1 MQFPKLTTPPS
12 RVAVSLIASFI
23 LVVFY
28 LSLSSPQLAYAAETD
43 PITPKDP
50 GRPHLLEFQE
60 PHGLIER
67 NAWHEDE
74 VRQAYEPDFAG
85 LDRGIIGRAPSEPQN
100 LENNT
105 PGKRSIQGGG
115 DTHYWVFQNQTLWSP
130 QSPVTSGLPS
140 PLDGMDWGTS
150 LNLIEQQNGPG
161 GPRVVFVSISV
172 CDQPSSNSSK
182 QNGAPPQL
190 ELYISV
196 SSSNKRPGPD
206 NNGNAVP
213 VDGGFG
219 SLTLNA
225 TSDIY
230 FAVLAPA
237 SSDFN
242 GDYSY
247 ELAVSIDAPYA
258 SYVDTEV
265 LNFLDSD
272 TNAALLET
280 HVTTNAT
287 TAYNADL
294 YQTWMSITP
303 PFSIFASNPNNSSVL
318 GIHKSLCGLKNHAR
332 ITGNPADQQAGSV
345 NMSMTARAGGSPKE
359 QFYIQKLNVTTTY
372 YAIPA
377 IDRMS
382 NQSGGSVVGGGGMVW
397 KSTSLRT
404 KSGTYSTVLIILF
417 GHLFALQMATAKL
430 FTTFPFARRSPML
443 CLRIHL
449 ISTIQSSRNIT
460 TIRLPAFTLTSV
472 NPFSSFPAT
481 QHPPLSIPLLGIV
494 LIAPV
499 LTRIG
504 SAPFLFHAART
515 FPPH

>member
-1 MQFPKLTTPPS
+1 MQAFGDPQPSVAHVCRQSLLYPLTLPEQAGLLCLPMQFPKLTTPQS

-50 GRPHLLEFQE
+50 GRPHLLEFQDRR
-60 PHGLIER
+60 GLTER

-74 VRQAYEPDFAG
+74 VRQDYEPDFAG

-115 DTHYWVFQNQTLWSP
+115 DTHYWVFQNKTLWGP
-130 QSPVTSGLPS
+130 QTPVTSGLPS
-140 PLDGMDWGTS
+140 SLNDGMDWGTS
-150 LNLIEQQNGPG
+150 LNSTGQPNGPG
-161 GPRVVFVSISV
+161 GPQVVFVSLTV

-206 NNGNAVP
+206 NNSNAVP
-213 VDGGFG
+213 MDGGFG

-258 SYVDTEV
+258 SYVDTEF

-287 TAYNADL
+287 TAYNAVL
-294 YQTWMSITP
+294 YQTWMSIPP

-318 GIHKSLCGLKNHAR
+318 GIHKSLCGLKNHAQ

-359 QFYIQKLNVTTTY
+359 QFYIQKLNGTTTY

-377 IDRMS
+377 IDRKS
-382 NQSGGSVVGGGGMVW
+382 TQSGGSVVGGGGMVW

-404 KSGTYSTVLIILF
+404 KSGTYSTLLDVLF

-430 FTTFPFARRSPML
+430 FTTFPFARRSPMPS
-443 CLRIHL
+443 LRIHL
-449 ISTIQSSRNIT
+449 ISTIQSSRNFT
-460 TIRLPAFTLTSV
+460 TI
-472 NPFSSFPAT
+472 
-481 QHPPLSIPLLGIV
+481 
-494 LIAPV
+494 
-499 LTRIG
+499 
-504 SAPFLFHAART
+504 
-515 FPPH
+515 